1 MCVEDVQLFL
11 LDLTGWQCG
20 ATSLVSAQLALRF
33 HDMMKLFL
41 LHQLGFSIN
50 LISHE

>member
-41 LHQLGFSIN
+41 LYQFGFLIN